1 MNIYIVIM
9 FWYWVCYYEMVSS
22 MIFVVRL
29 GGIEGWLL
37 IVGLMNLKYSFVIG
51 QLLFVYVVVMLLLVV
66 FIVISLLFKKVFC
79 LWLCLVGMFF
89 ELIGDFGNKL
99 FGW

>member
-51 QLLFVYVVVMLLLVV
+51 
-66 FIVISLLFKKVFC
+66 
-79 LWLCLVGMFF
+79 
-89 ELIGDFGNKL
+89 
-99 FGW
+99 